1 MATEKFERPERPAY
15 RVLDVAGFY
24 GDDDTL
30 YAEGAEI
37 FFDGEPCVEM
47 EALNEPAREK
57 MEVLLQRL
65 DDAGRAA
72 AEKAGRAYV
81 GRPRTLDG
89 GLELATAIQR
99 QEMAV
104 MGAEKHSAKEGISPV
119 IREEAP
125 IFGQTE
131 KRGRGRPKKFA

>member
-47 EALNEPAREK
+47 EALNEPARIK
-57 MEVLLQRL
+57 MEALLTRL

-72 AEKAGRAYV
+72 AEKAGRPYV
-81 GRPRTLDG
+81 GRPRSLDG
-89 GLELATAIQR
+89 ALELATAIQR

-104 MGAEKHSAKEGISPV
+104 MGAEKRHENITPV
-119 IREEAP
+119 QQEEVP
-125 IFGQTE
+125 TFGQTE

>member
-37 FFDGEPCVEM
+37 FFDGDPSIEM
-47 EALNEPAREK
+47 EPLNEPARAK
-57 MEVLLQRL
+57 MNLMLERL
-65 DDAGRAA
+65 DDEGRKA
-72 AEKAGRAYV
+72 AEKAGRPWA

-89 GLELATAIQR
+89 ALELASAIQR

-104 MGAEKHSAKEGISPV
+104 MGAEKHKETITPV
-119 IREEAP
+119 VQETVNLM
-125 IFGQTE
+125 GQPE

>member
-1 MATEKFERPERPAY
+1 MTIEKFVRPEQPAY
-15 RVLDVAGFY
+15 RVLDVAGFF

-30 YAEGAEI
+30 HAEGEEI

-47 EALNEPAREK
+47 EPLNEPARIK
-57 MEVLLQRL
+57 MEALLNRL

-72 AEKAGRAYV
+72 AEKAGRPYV
-81 GRPRTLDG
+81 GRPRNLDG
-89 GLELATAIQR
+89 ALELATAIQR

-104 MGAEKHSAKEGISPV
+104 MGAEKTKTSVTNVNKAEV
-119 IREEAP
+119 QT
-125 IFGQTE
+125 FGQAE

>member
-15 RVLDVAGFY
+15 RILDVAGFF

-47 EALNEPAREK
+47 EPLNEAARIK
-57 MEVLLQRL
+57 MNILLERL
-65 DDAGRAA
+65 DDEGRKA
-72 AEKAGRAYV
+72 AEKAGRPWA

-89 GLELATAIQR
+89 ALELASAIQR
-99 QEMAV
+99 KDMAV
-104 MGAEKHSAKEGISPV
+104 MGAEKHKESIAPV
-119 IREEAP
+119 NQPETP
-125 IFGQTE
+125 LMGQTE
-131 KRGRGRPKKFA
+131 KRGRGRPKKFE

>member
-37 FFDGEPCVEM
+37 FFDGEPSVEM
-47 EALNEPAREK
+47 EPLNEPARVK
-57 MEVLLQRL
+57 MNQMLERL
-65 DDAGRAA
+65 GEEGRKA
-72 AEKAGRAYV
+72 AEKAGRPWS

-89 GLELATAIQR
+89 ALELASAIQR

-104 MGAEKHSAKEGISPV
+104 MGAEKHRETIAPV
-119 IREEAP
+119 HQDTVP
-125 IFGQTE
+125 LMGQPE

>member
-37 FFDGEPCVEM
+37 FFDGEPSVEM
-47 EALNEPAREK
+47 EPLNEAARIK
-57 MEVLLQRL
+57 MNALYERL
-65 DDAGRAA
+65 DEEGRKA
-72 AEKAGRAYV
+72 AEKAGRPWS

-89 GLELATAIQR
+89 ALELASAIQR

-104 MGAEKHSAKEGISPV
+104 MGAEKRKESITPV
-119 IREEAP
+119 NQEETP
-125 IFGQTE
+125 LMGQPE